1 MKCTGLLL
9 AYDWCHH
16 HSPSLLLLVSLSLMA
31 SISVCV
37 CLWTHV
43 SEHVPVQ
50 LRLFLVSIYFCS
62 RFRAKRCWNQN
73 TRAVSVKIL
82 LFHGAFFFFFYQI
95 LGLTG
100 SKTWNISPD
109 LEWIDGDEIVL
120 TAKGWDGKFWN
131 VFIATE
137 VQEYEYEHT
146 YISPRLQR
154 LFWSDHLNHQISLK
168 RGDDVTSSTD
178 KQCLKVEFYLEMERH
193 WEVVATA
200 RASHKYKHSLTCA
213 IPTLQHN

>member
-1 MKCTGLLL
+1 MIIFWRAWRCGCHNEVYWAVVGLRLM
-9 AYDWCHH
+9 
-16 HSPSLLLLVSLSLMA
+16 SPSFSITAAASLSL
-31 SISVCV
+31 SDGFYICVCV

-137 VQEYEYEHT
+137 VQEYEHEH
-146 YISPRLQR
+146 I
-154 LFWSDHLNHQISLK
+154 
-168 RGDDVTSSTD
+168 
-178 KQCLKVEFYLEMERH
+178 
-193 WEVVATA
+193 
-200 RASHKYKHSLTCA
+200 
-213 IPTLQHN
+213 